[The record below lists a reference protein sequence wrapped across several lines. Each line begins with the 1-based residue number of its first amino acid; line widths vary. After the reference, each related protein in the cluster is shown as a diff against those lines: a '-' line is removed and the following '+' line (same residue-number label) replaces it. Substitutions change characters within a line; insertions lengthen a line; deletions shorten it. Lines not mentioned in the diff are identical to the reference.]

1 MADQPNHG
9 SQRIC
14 ALQTAAGAPA
24 AQATADRA
32 ALRTGMQLS
41 LWIGVVMLVMKLA
54 ACFMTGSA
62 AILSDAAES
71 VVHVVAVG
79 FAAYSLRLSYAPADA
94 DHPYGHAK
102 ISFFS
107 AGFEGAMIAVAALYI
122 IYEAVARWMAGLHLQ
137 HLGLGTL
144 ITAAAAAINAILG
157 AYLLRLGRNK
167 HSVILEADGQHVL
180 TDVWTSLGVIVGL
193 CLVLLTGWLPW
204 DPICAILVACN
215 ILITGFGLIRR
226 GISGLMDT
234 ADPQVQRQVE
244 EILRQETAR
253 HGLRYHSLRHRSLG
267 VCQLV
272 DVHLLFPENTPI
284 RQAHEAATAIEQ
296 AVESTLQP
304 CGEVTTHLES
314 IEGHREAHDRHTA

>member
-1 MADQPNHG
+1 MANQPDKD
-9 SQRIC
+9 RC
-14 ALQTAAGAPA
+14 RLCTLKAASEPSA
-24 AQATADRA
+24 AQAVADRA

-41 LWIGVVMLVMKLA
+41 LWTGVLMLAMKLGA
-54 ACFMTGSA
+54 YFMTGSA

-122 IYEAVARWMAGLHLQ
+122 IYEAIEKWVAGLHLQ
-137 HLGLGTL
+137 NLGLGTL
-144 ITAAAAAINAILG
+144 ITTAAATINAALG
-157 AYLLRLGRNK
+157 TYLIRLGRSK
-167 HSVILEADGQHVL
+167 HSVILEADGKHVL
-180 TDVWTSLGVIVGL
+180 TDVWTSLGVVVGL
-193 CLVLLTGWLPW
+193 CLALFTGWLPW

-215 ILITGFGLIRR
+215 ILVTGFGLIRR

-234 ADPQVQRQVE
+234 ADPQVRQQVE
-244 EILRQETAR
+244 EILQRETAR
-253 HGLRYHSLRHRSLG
+253 HGLGHHGLRHRSVG
-267 VCQLV
+267 DRQLIE
-272 DVHLLFPENTPI
+272 VHLLFPENTPI
-284 RQAHEAATAIEQ
+284 RQAHETATAIEQ
-296 AVESTLQP
+296 VIESALQP

-314 IEGHREAHDRHTA
+314 IEGHREAHDRHVA